1 MDFRDGAKTTRRGL
15 PSGKL
20 SSTTYFFY
28 NTHFVFSLSL
38 FFGRGAVSSFSTSY
52 QMREKIEGYWADIF
66 FDKTY
71 SKVPRY
77 VKLLSFGCTGSL
89 LLCQDFL
96 SCREW
101 RLLSAALLMVA
112 ASLGAVQAGI
122 GTGGHRLRCPEECG
136 PFPNQGKN
144 LCPLSKE

>member
-1 MDFRDGAKTTRRGL
+1 MY
-15 PSGKL
+15 
-20 SSTTYFFY
+20 TY
-28 NTHFVFSLSL
+28 LAIL
-38 FFGRGAVSSFSTSY
+38 
-52 QMREKIEGYWADIF
+52 
-66 FDKTY
+66 
-71 SKVPRY
+71 VPRY

-144 LCPLSKE
+144 LCPLYWQVDPQPLDHQ